1 MPQGSLAHDVVSFG
15 PFRLYRRQ
23 RLLKRDGEP
32 VRLGGRAFDVLVA
45 LIDNAGEVVGHKEL
59 FARVWP
65 GLFVEDASL
74 RIQVAALRKV
84 FDSAEGGSRYL
95 STVAGR
101 GYCFVAPISREA
113 NGDGVDGGDEPV
125 RPTYALPPALRHMVG
140 RDDAVQE
147 IRGKLLDKRFV
158 AVVGPGGMGKT
169 TVAVSLAH
177 QLLDDFRGAVCFVEL
192 SPLSDPRLL
201 AGAVASALGL
211 AVQAQDPTPE
221 LIAHLRGK
229 RMLLILDSAEHLISE
244 AANLSQRLFEAARE
258 LHILTTSREALRA
271 HDEYVYRLPP
281 LASPPEKGRLTIAET
296 LAFAAPRLFVERMV
310 SGGRRA
316 ALSAEEARIVGDMCR
331 KLGGV
336 ALAIEFAAGRVEAY
350 GVRQTA
356 ELLDGQF
363 ALLWPG
369 RRTAPTRHQTLSATL
384 DWSYKLLSDIERAVL
399 RRTAVFVGGFT
410 LEAARKVAGAPD
422 FEDEDVIEATV
433 GLVAKSLV
441 AADTSAREP
450 RYRLLD
456 TTRGYAALKLDEA
469 GEREA
474 TRLRHATYYRD
485 LIERTT
491 QSGDDPPGFFA
502 EEIDNIRAGLTWAYS
517 SSGDP
522 ALAIDLTA
530 LSARIWLRKVLM
542 TECHAWMTKALALI
556 GDGAAATPQHLMIH
570 KALASASVL
579 GSGFS
584 DDFRSRWTRTLELAR
599 SLQDIPTIVTGH
611 LGLCGE
617 AVRAPRFVEALNEAQ
632 LCIDAVKDVPD
643 VGAKALADGMLGVTQ
658 HHLGRHA
665 QAQASFQRAL
675 EPDTAASRLVQLREV
690 GWDWRIT
697 CLGVLSNLLWLRGFP
712 GQSMGMGAATIEEA
726 RDTGYMIPISVA
738 MTWGVFN
745 NYLINTDVDA
755 VETDA
760 VDFVEHARAHG
771 LVPDQGI
778 ALALLGLCQARRGQY
793 EDAESLVIEGLRL
806 MAEGRYEVMSPI
818 FRAHLC
824 EAALAA
830 GHQDKAAAI
839 MAELDARDRNPV
851 HFCSA
856 EILRIKGVLALASAD
871 EDAANTLFQQ
881 SVALSRE
888 QGALSFELRA
898 AMNWSKL
905 LARQGRGAQ
914 ALSLVES
921 VYARFGEGFGSADL
935 VSAKRLIATFSA
947 ASAT

>member
-1 MPQGSLAHDVVSFG
+1 MPQSSLVHDVASFG

-32 VRLGGRAFDVLVA
+32 VRLGSRAFDVLLA
-45 LIDNAGEVVGHKEL
+45 LVDSAGEVVGHRDL

-65 GLFVEDASL
+65 GVFVEDASL
-74 RIQVAALRKV
+74 RVQVAALRKA
-84 FDSAEGGSRYL
+84 FDSADGASRYL
-95 STVAGR
+95 TTIAGR
-101 GYCFVAPISREA
+101 GYCFVAPVSTEENRDEIEDR
-113 NGDGVDGGDEPV
+113 DGPA
-125 RPTYALPPALRHMVG
+125 PPAFALPPALGRMVG

-147 IRGKLLDKRFV
+147 ICAKLAQRRFV
-158 AVVGPGGMGKT
+158 TIVGPGGMGKT

-221 LIAHLRGK
+221 LIAHLRSR

-244 AANLSQRLFEAARE
+244 VANLSQRLFEESRE
-258 LHILTTSREALRA
+258 LHILTTSRETLCA

-281 LASPPEKGRLTIAET
+281 LASPPDKANLTTVQT
-296 LAFAAPRLFVERMV
+296 LAFPAPQLFVERMM
-310 SGGRRA
+310 SGGRRTD
-316 ALSAEEARIVGDMCR
+316 LSAEEARLVGDICR

-336 ALAIEFAAGRVEAY
+336 ALAIELAAGRVEAY
-350 GVRQTA
+350 GVSQTA
-356 ELLDGQF
+356 KLLDGQF

-384 DWSYKLLSDIERAVL
+384 DWSYKLLSELERAVL
-399 RRTAVFVGGFT
+399 RRTSVFVGGFT
-410 LEAARKVAGAPD
+410 LEAALKVAGAAD
-422 FEDEDVIEATV
+422 FGDEEVLEATV
-433 GLVAKSLV
+433 GLIAKSLV
-441 AADTSAREP
+441 AVDVSAREP

-485 LIERTT
+485 LIERAA
-491 QSGDDPPGFFA
+491 QIGADPAGFFA
-502 EEIDNIRAGLTWAYS
+502 EDIDNIRAALTWTHS
-517 SSGDP
+517 SGGDP
-522 ALAIDLTA
+522 ALAVDLTA

-584 DDFRSRWTRTLELAR
+584 EDFRTRWTRTLELAR

-632 LCIDAVKDVPD
+632 QCIDAVKDVPD

-665 QAQASFQRAL
+665 QAQANFERAL
-675 EPDTAASRLVQLREV
+675 EPDTTASRLVQLREV

-697 CLGVLSNLLWLRGFP
+697 CLGVVSNLQWMRGFP
-712 GQSMGMGAATIEEA
+712 DQSMRTGAMTVEEA
-726 RDTGYMIPISVA
+726 RRTGYMIPISVA
-738 MTWGVFN
+738 MTWQVFN
-745 NYLINTDVDA
+745 NYLINIDIDE

-760 VDFVEHARAHG
+760 VDFVEHARQHG

-778 ALALLGLCQARRGQY
+778 ALALLGLCQARRGRY
-793 EDAESLVIEGLRL
+793 EEAEPLVIEGLRL

-824 EAALAA
+824 EAALTA
-830 GHQDKAAAI
+830 GHHQKAAAI
-839 MAELDARDRNPV
+839 MAELQLRDRNPV

-856 EILRIKGVLALASAD
+856 EILRVKGLLALAGAD
-871 EDAANTLFQQ
+871 QAAANAWFQE
-881 SVALSRE
+881 AIDLSRE

-898 AMNWSKL
+898 AMSWSEFMAK
-905 LARQGRGAQ
+905 QGLVKE
-914 ALSLVES
+914 ALNLIQPVC
-921 VYARFGEGFGSADL
+921 ARFVEGFGSADL
-935 VSAKRLIATFSA
+935 LGAKQLIANFG
-947 ASAT
+947 AT